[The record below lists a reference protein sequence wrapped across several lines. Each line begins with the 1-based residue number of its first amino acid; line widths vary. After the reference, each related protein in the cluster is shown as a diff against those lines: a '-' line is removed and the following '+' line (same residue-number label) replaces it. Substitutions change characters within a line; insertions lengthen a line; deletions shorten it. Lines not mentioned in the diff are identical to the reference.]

1 MFTASEDGY
10 VKWWDIRLKLKK
22 NTLFHLDFDRNIN
35 EPIRKFLL
43 NVDESDT
50 DPEKSEAATCLAY
63 EPTMPSRVI
72 SILPNSLFTYLLPLL
87 PQFLVG
93 TRRGKV
99 LGCRMSPK
107 QGSSNMILGVY
118 DDLKKSRVLAVDRN
132 SFYPK
137 NFLIVRYS

>member
-22 NTLFHLDFDRNIN
+22 KTTLFHLDFDRNIN

-72 SILPNSLFTYLLPLL
+72 SFYQIVYLRIYFPCCQSFWLE
-87 PQFLVG
+87 QEEAKFLDVG
-93 TRRGKV
+93 CHPSRG
-99 LGCRMSPK
+99 
-107 QGSSNMILGVY
+107 
-118 DDLKKSRVLAVDRN
+118 AAT
-132 SFYPK
+132 
-137 NFLIVRYS
+137 

>member
-1 MFTASEDGY
+1 MVGY
-10 VKWWDIRLKLKK
+10 QVKTEKK
-22 NTLFHLDFDRNIN
+22 HTLFDLDFDRNIN

-87 PQFLVG
+87 PKFLVG

-137 NFLIVRYS
+137 NFLVIR